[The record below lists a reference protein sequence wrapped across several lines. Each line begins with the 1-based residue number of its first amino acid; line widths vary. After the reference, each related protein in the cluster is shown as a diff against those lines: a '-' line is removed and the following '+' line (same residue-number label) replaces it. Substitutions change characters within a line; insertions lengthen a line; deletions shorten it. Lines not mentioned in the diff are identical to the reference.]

1 MSKSKT
7 GQGLEVTMIK
17 NKPYVEV
24 NERIKF
30 FRTDS
35 AYKGWALTTE
45 IHDLSKD
52 SCVIKASVLNDK
64 GVVVATGYAQEDKA
78 SSFINKTSFVENCE
92 TSAWGRALANLGIGI
107 DTSIAS
113 SDEVDMAIKKQ
124 ELQKNLPQQK
134 KDAKPTPPKEKFESI
149 DELKEKFVGY
159 IKKDKPS
166 NGTIKKLIQN
176 AYNKGVE
183 PVDVTAW
190 LKASGCD
197 MNQIKELQG
206 DG

>member
-1 MSKSKT
+1 MANHKFKT
-7 GQGLEVTMIK
+7 TNIK
-17 NKPYVEV
+17 GKEYVEV

-124 ELQKNLPQQK
+124 ELQKSLPQQGRES
-134 KDAKPTPPKEKFESI
+134 KPTPPKEKFETI

-159 IKKDKPS
+159 IKTEKPT
-166 NGTIKKLIQN
+166 NGTIKKLVQN
-176 AYNKGVE
+176 TYKKGIE
-183 PVDVTAW
+183 PLMVTAW
-190 LKASGCD
+190 LKEAGCD
-197 MNQIKELQG
+197 MVKVKEVMSNG
-206 DG
+206 